1 MKCPFI
7 ELQTRNAIDMQ
18 NYQSVTIAERGENQ
32 TQLYSFQHIQLQK
45 LFIPI
50 ENLQLLENRIRVSFQ
65 VSPRNL
71 KGKFRIIK

>member
-32 TQLYSFQHIQLQK
+32 TQLHSFLHIQLQK